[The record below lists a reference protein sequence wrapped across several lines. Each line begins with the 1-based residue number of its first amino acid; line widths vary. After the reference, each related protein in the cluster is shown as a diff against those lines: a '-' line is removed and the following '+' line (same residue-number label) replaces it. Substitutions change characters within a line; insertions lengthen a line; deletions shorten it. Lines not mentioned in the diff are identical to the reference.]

1 MWSVF
6 QDFVRET
13 DFDEYIVPHVKKVV
27 KRQQKC
33 IYLQY
38 DILKEQ
44 RSGADIFLAAFSACE
59 NWCFR
64 ICCQYDRGADFINKL
79 VIAWEFWKPVPIDF
93 YLLLR

>member
-13 DFDEYIVPHVKKVV
+13 DFDEYIVPRVKKVV

-64 ICCQYDRGADFINKL
+64 ICCQYDRRADFINKL

>member
-13 DFDEYIVPHVKKVV
+13 DFDEDIVPHVKKVV

-38 DILKEQ
+38 DILKE
-44 RSGADIFLAAFSACE
+44 
-59 NWCFR
+59 
-64 ICCQYDRGADFINKL
+64 
-79 VIAWEFWKPVPIDF
+79 
-93 YLLLR
+93 